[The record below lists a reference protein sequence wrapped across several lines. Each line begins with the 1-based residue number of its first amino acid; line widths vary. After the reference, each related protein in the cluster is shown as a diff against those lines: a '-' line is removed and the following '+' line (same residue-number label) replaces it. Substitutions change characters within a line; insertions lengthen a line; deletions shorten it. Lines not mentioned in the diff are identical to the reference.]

1 MTNYDYIAEWYDQ
14 SVRAGTLLH
23 DIVEP
28 ILFDLVG
35 DVRGL
40 RICDLAC
47 GQGTTA
53 RKLAQ
58 RGANVV
64 GVDVSAKLLAIAQ
77 REEQHEPRG
86 ITYIHDDAQTLTTL
100 NDATFDGVLC
110 NMALMDI
117 PDMDAVFQQVCR
129 ILYPSGLFVCSIT
142 HPCFQTPKSQ
152 WITTEQGSVSR
163 AVQDYFEEGFWR
175 SDNVN
180 GVRGQ
185 VGAYHRT
192 LSTYINSLANA
203 RFMIERI
210 VEPQVTGQLVERV
223 PGYKEVPVAMMFA
236 CRNTVGV

>member
-1 MTNYDYIAEWYDQ
+1 MSDYDQIAEWYDQ
-14 SVRAGTLLH
+14 SVRAGSLSH
-23 DIVEP
+23 DFVEP
-28 ILFDLVG
+28 ILFDLMSN
-35 DVRGL
+35 VRGI

-58 RGANVV
+58 RGAIVV
-64 GVDVSAKLLAIAQ
+64 GVNLSAKLLKIAQ
-77 REEQHEPRG
+77 YEEQRKPLG
-86 ITYIHDDAQTLTTL
+86 VTYIHDAAQTLITL

-117 PDMDAVFQQVCR
+117 PDIEAVFQQVRR
-129 ILYPSGLFVCSIT
+129 ILSPSGWFVCAIV
-142 HPCFQTPKSQ
+142 HPCFPTPKS
-152 WITTEQGSVSR
+152 WWVTDEQGRIGR

-192 LSTYINSLANA
+192 LSTYINSLADA
-203 RFMIERI
+203 GFMLTHI
-210 VEPQVTGQLVERV
+210 VEPQATGQLAERV
-223 PGYKEVPVAMMFA
+223 PGYKERYP
-236 CRNTVGV
+236 